1 MIHPLDSKLYIVP
14 TPIGNLEDMTFRAIR
29 VLKEVDLILAEDTRN
44 SIHLLKHFQIEK
56 PLRSYHAHNE
66 HKTVEEIVSSI
77 RAGKSIALVSD
88 AGTPATST
96 ETATAQASI
105 TEIQL
110 GRHLSADKRVSDA
123 TTEFSPRDTIYAVA
137 LTQGSS
143 PNATVTARWT
153 YEDGG
158 QVVKEDSRSIAAS
171 GTEATEFH
179 ISKPSGWPKGKYRV
193 TLTLNGSTESKDFEV
208 K

>member
-1 MIHPLDSKLYIVP
+1 
-14 TPIGNLEDMTFRAIR
+14 MTRRYPAI
-29 VLKEVDLILAEDTRN
+29 LLLAASTLAAPGCKKNSDT
-44 SIHLLKHFQIEK
+44 
-56 PLRSYHAHNE
+56 
-66 HKTVEEIVSSI
+66 
-77 RAGKSIALVSD
+77 
-88 AGTPATST
+88 GTPATGT
-96 ETATAQASI
+96 ETAAAQASI
-105 TEIQL
+105 AEVQL

-123 TTEFSPRDTIYAVA
+123 TTTFSPRDTIYAVA
-137 LTQGSS
+137 VTQGSS

-153 YEDGG
+153 YEEGG